1 MKTILIIDEVGQAS
15 IYYPVSYCD
24 FLEASDLDLETKVL
38 LVTNAASEKDKQ
50 QLTKVRGG

>member
-15 IYYPVSYCD
+15 IYNPVSYCD
-24 FLEASDLDLETKVL
+24 FLEASDLETKVL

-50 QLTKVRGG
+50 QLTKVRRS